1 MLNRPGNCESRKDVP
16 LPRYCEVERG
26 ACERARETGRQ
37 GGRDAGRRPGYG
49 CRREADR
56 DGWHRADHAGQACP
70 RADLYPVERDHVFCP
85 DRDVPG
91 CQVCRARFGMQ
102 STFWYTPHVSTRR
115 VRCRSEVYA
124 YSPNAG
130 IPDRPKALHR
140 VGLPIQ
146 RSSPL
151 DPARKILRRRSADA
165 DQDMQRYLMPAQSV
179 ATRTRRASQKQS

>member
-37 GGRDAGRRPGYG
+37 GRRDAGRRPGYG

-56 DGWHRADHAGQACP
+56 DGWDRADHAGQACP
-70 RADLYPVERDHVFCP
+70 RADRYPVERDLCFLPRPRCALPGMPSTLWYAEHVLVYTTRL
-85 DRDVPG
+85 D
-91 CQVCRARFGMQ
+91 AT
-102 STFWYTPHVSTRR
+102 STPSQ
-115 VRCRSEVYA
+115 RSA